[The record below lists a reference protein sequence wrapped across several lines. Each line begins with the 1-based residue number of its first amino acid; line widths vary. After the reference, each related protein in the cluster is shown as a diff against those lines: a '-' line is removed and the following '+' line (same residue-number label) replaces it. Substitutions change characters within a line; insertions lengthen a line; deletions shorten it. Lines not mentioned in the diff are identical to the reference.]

1 MNICKKVK
9 LVNSYVQ
16 DWKKEYISSFSSVQ
30 EMAFRALEVAAVNA
44 MADWLNDWICDMD
57 ERDLKDTFYNVSVDE
72 FVDFFLKYDQTFI
85 DIYYS
90 WIGGNDPSS
99 EDILSLR
106 SYDEQTEDIFRE
118 MRYILDDIKRTL
130 DDIKRNENSQKE
142 VKQNGMDL

>member
-9 LVNSYVQ
+9 LINNYVQ

-57 ERDLKDTFYNVSVDE
+57 ERDLEDTFCNVSVDE
-72 FVDFFLKYDQTFI
+72 FVDFFLKYDKTFI
-85 DIYYS
+85 DIYDN
-90 WIGGNDPSS
+90 WVGGNDPSS
-99 EDILSLR
+99 EDILRLR
-106 SYDEQTEDIFRE
+106 SYGEQTEDIFRE

-142 VKQNGMDL
+142 VK